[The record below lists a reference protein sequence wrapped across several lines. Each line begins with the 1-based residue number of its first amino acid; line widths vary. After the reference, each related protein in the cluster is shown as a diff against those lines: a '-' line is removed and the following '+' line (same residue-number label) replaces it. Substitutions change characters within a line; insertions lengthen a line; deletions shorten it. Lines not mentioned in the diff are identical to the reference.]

1 MAPYKP
7 KNSPFWHYDFQIGGV
22 RFYGST
28 GTADRNAARKIEATK
43 RTEAALAGPIKR
55 KQPMTLNAAAGRYYD
70 EVSRGQSSVAT
81 TDYQLANLVAGLG
94 RDSLL
99 SAITDNEISAY
110 VAQRRAEVGPASVNR
125 ETELLRRVFNRAATV
140 WKVDVGEAPT
150 WKELLL
156 EEPDG
161 RNPSLPSEKE
171 AELLSHLPEDLR
183 CVVRFAILTGMRL
196 MNVLGLTWGQVNF
209 EAGEINIQLK
219 SKKPGG
225 RQHVVPISA
234 GVAGLLHEQQGKHQE
249 YVFTYTCRRSRG
261 GRRKGERYPFSATGW
276 REDWG
281 RALAAAGIE
290 DFRFHD
296 LRHVAGSRTAR
307 AGGLPVTKEL
317 LGHKDIASTMR
328 YVHATR
334 GDVREAMERAES
346 RNNPEEINLSPANL
360 LKKGL

>member
-1 MAPYKP
+1 MSIYRP
-7 KNSPFWHYDFQIGGV
+7 KKSPFWHYDFQIGGA
-22 RFYGST
+22 RFSGST
-28 GTADRNAARKIEATK
+28 GTEDRNAARTIEAAK
-43 RTEAALAGPIKR
+43 RTEAALAGSIKR
-55 KQPMTLNAAAGRYYD
+55 KQPMTLNAAAGRYYG
-70 EVSRGQSSVAT
+70 EVSRDQPSVAT
-81 TDYQLANLVAGLG
+81 TDYQLANLVQGLG

-110 VAQRRAEVGPASVNR
+110 VARRRAQVGPASVNR

-196 MNVLGLTWGQVNF
+196 MNVLRLTWSQIDF
-209 EAGEINIQLK
+209 EAGEINIRLK

-234 GVAGLLHEQQGKHQE
+234 GVAGLLHGQQGKHPI
-249 YVFTYTCRRSRG
+249 YVFTYVCRRSRG

-276 REDWG
+276 RDDWKH
-281 RALAAAGIE
+281 ALAAAGIE

-307 AGGLPVTKEL
+307 AGGLPVAKDL
-317 LGHKDIASTMR
+317 LGHKDIASTAR

-334 GDVREAMERAES
+334 VDVREAMERAES
-346 RNNPEEINLSPANL
+346 RNNPEATTPLPATP
-360 LKKGL
+360 LKRRN

>member
-1 MAPYKP
+1 MSPYKP
-7 KNSPFWHYDFQIGGV
+7 KKSPFWHYDFQIGRV
-22 RFYGST
+22 RFHGST
-28 GTADRNAARKIEATK
+28 GATDKNAARKIEAAK
-43 RTEAALAGPIKR
+43 RTEAALARSIKR
-55 KQPMTLNAAAGRYYD
+55 RQSMTLNAAAGRYYE
-70 EVSRGQSSVAT
+70 EVSRGQPSVAT
-81 TDYQLANLVAGLG
+81 TDYQLANLIQGLG

-110 VAQRRAEVGPASVNR
+110 VARRRAQVAPASVNR

-140 WKVDVGEAPT
+140 WKVDVGEVPA

-161 RNPSLPSEKE
+161 RNPSLPIEKE
-171 AELLSHLPEDLR
+171 AELLSHLPEDLQ

-196 MNVLGLTWGQVNF
+196 MNVLRLTWSQIDF
-209 EAGEINIQLK
+209 EAGEINIRLK

-234 GVAGLLHEQQGKHQE
+234 GVAGLLHGQQGEHPI

-261 GRRKGERYPFSATGW
+261 RRRKGERYPYSATGW
-276 REDWG
+276 RKDWK
-281 RALAAAGIE
+281 RALEAASID
-290 DFRFHD
+290 DFHFHD

-334 GDVREAMERAES
+334 GDVREAMERVES
-346 RNNPEEINLSPANL
+346 RNNPEETNLSPANR
-360 LKKGL
+360 LKKGT

>member
-1 MAPYKP
+1 MSIYRP
-7 KNSPFWHYDFQIGGV
+7 KKSPFWHYDFQIRGV
-22 RFYGST
+22 RFFGST
-28 GTADRNAARKIEATK
+28 GAKERNAARKIEAAK
-43 RTEAALAGPIKR
+43 RTEAAVASSIKR
-55 KQPMTLNAAAGRYYD
+55 RPAMTLNAAAGRYYE

-81 TDYQLANLVAGLG
+81 TDYQLANLIKGLG

-99 SAITDNEISAY
+99 SAITDNEISTY
-110 VAQRRAEVGPASVNR
+110 VAQRRAQVAPASVNR

-140 WKVDVGEAPT
+140 WKVDVGEVPT

-171 AELLSHLPEDLR
+171 AELLAHLPDDLR
-183 CVVRFAILTGMRL
+183 RLVRFAILTGMRL
-196 MNVLGLTWGQVNF
+196 MNVARLTWSQIDF
-209 EAGEINIQLK
+209 EAREIDIRLK

-225 RQHVVPISA
+225 RQHIVPISA
-234 GVAGLLHEQQGKHQE
+234 GVAGLLYGQQGKHPI

-261 GRRKGERYPFSATGW
+261 GRRKGERYPFSASGW
-276 REDWG
+276 RKDWK
-281 RALAAAGIE
+281 RALVAAGID

-307 AGGLPVTKEL
+307 AGGLPVTKDL

-346 RNNPEEINLSPANL
+346 RNNPEAIKLSPATP
-360 LKKGL
+360 LKKGT